1 MAGVAGLPHDAA
13 RPGAG
18 GTAGQRATY
27 GDTRT
32 PGQRAQRSP
41 TTAPARLA
49 RAPWRWLAGRTLRGR
64 LIVGLL
70 ALLAMACAI
79 VGGATYF
86 AASRFLLIQLDDQLQ
101 ASANLYYQACLKH
114 APPPPGAVPPTN
126 SPGCGSY
133 PGQAPGT
140 LNASLLSNGTFTSHN
155 VAGYQCDLTSA
166 ERNALRGLP
175 ADSKPQTVELTS
187 MQGDY
192 RVVAEQGPGNQML
205 VTAMPMTS
213 MQATLHDLELTEVGV
228 FAGVLLLAGIL
239 GTGLVSMSLR
249 PLRRVTATA
258 TRVTQLPLADGYT
271 RLPDRVPD
279 TNPKTEVGQVGTAFN
294 RMLGHVES
302 ALARRAASEARLR
315 RFAADASHELRTPLA
330 SIRGYAEL
338 ARRHPGPVPDD
349 VAHALS
355 RVESEAARMSLLVD
369 ELLLLARL
377 DAGRPLASEPV
388 DLTRLAIDTTSDA
401 RAAGQ
406 QHHWVLDLPGEPVIV
421 PGDEHRLH
429 QVLANLLGNARTHTP
444 PGTTVTV
451 RLAAPDGGAVRL
463 SVTDDGPG
471 IPQELQPDLFD
482 RFVHGNSARS
492 GTSGGT
498 GLGLAIVDAV
508 VTAHQGHVS
517 LTSQPGRTQFVITL
531 PLPYGGGPDPRS
543 GTPPA

>member
-18 GTAGQRATY
+18 SAAGPRATQGTAPPGTGHSPGAVLARA
-27 GDTRT
+27 
-32 PGQRAQRSP
+32 
-41 TTAPARLA
+41 A
-49 RAPWRWLAGRTLRGR
+49 RAPWHWLAGRTLRAR

-70 ALLAMACAI
+70 ALLAMACAV

-86 AASRFLLIQLDDQLQ
+86 AANRFLLIQLDNQLKES
-101 ASANLYYQACLKH
+101 ASLYYQACLKNGPPQGAPGSAGPAN
-114 APPPPGAVPPTN
+114 APP
-126 SPGCGSY
+126 CGNY

-140 LNASLLSNGTFTSHN
+140 LNASRSNNLLTSAN
-155 VAGYQCDLTSA
+155 VAGYHCDLTTTDKK
-166 ERNALRGLP
+166 ALNSVSTGGSP
-175 ADSKPQTVELTS
+175 HTVLLSS

-192 RVVAEQGPGNQML
+192 RAVAVQGPGDQTL
-205 VTAMPMTS
+205 ITAMPMAS
-213 MQATLHDLELTEVGV
+213 MQATLHGVELTELGV
-228 FAGVLLLAGIL
+228 FAGVLLLAGVL

-258 TRVTQLPLADGYT
+258 TRVTQLPLADGHT
-271 RLPDRVPD
+271 QLPDRVPD
-279 TNPKTEVGQVGTAFN
+279 TNPKTEVGQVGSAFN

-349 VAHALS
+349 VAHALG

-406 QHHWVLDLPGEPVIV
+406 QHRWVLELPDEPVVV

-451 RLAAPDGGAVRL
+451 RLAAPAGGAVQL

-482 RFVHGNSARS
+482 RFVHGSGARS
-492 GTSGGT
+492 GQSGGT

-508 VTAHQGHVS
+508 VTAHQGRVS
-517 LTSQPGRTQFVITL
+517 LASRAGSTQFVITL
-531 PLPYGGGPDPRS
+531 PFPYGGRPDPGS